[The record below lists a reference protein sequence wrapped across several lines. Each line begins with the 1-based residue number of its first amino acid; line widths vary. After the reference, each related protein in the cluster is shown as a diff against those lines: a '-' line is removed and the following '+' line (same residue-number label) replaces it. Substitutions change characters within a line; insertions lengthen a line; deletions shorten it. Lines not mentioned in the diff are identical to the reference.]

1 MKILIIGAE
10 DRYARHM
17 PEDIPVTRTIEKIFL
32 PRGASDEEII
42 AAGRD
47 CEFLAADPMTKVS
60 RAAIE
65 GLPHLK
71 MIHSEGVG
79 FNGFDVE
86 AAREAGI
93 YVCNCKGA
101 NAGAVAEQ
109 TILLILG
116 FLRQV
121 TEGDRRE
128 RIGEQMQMKE
138 AMMVKGLKEVSDCKI
153 GLIGFGDIAKA
164 TAERLHAFG
173 CELYYS
179 SLHRKD
185 PETEKAFHV
194 TYLTQE
200 ELLSVCDVVSLHCA
214 VTDDTRNIVNAEFLA
229 GMKKEAFLVNTARG
243 DLVDNEALVQ
253 AIVEERIAGAA
264 LDTVFPEPTTIEN
277 PLLHLP
283 EGFENRILFSPHV
296 GGATASSMKRSHR
309 ILWQAVQDMTEGR
322 RPENIVNQL

>member
-65 GLPHLK
+65 GLSHLK

-173 CELYYS
+173 CELY
-179 SLHRKD
+179 
-185 PETEKAFHV
+185 
-194 TYLTQE
+194 
-200 ELLSVCDVVSLHCA
+200 
-214 VTDDTRNIVNAEFLA
+214 
-229 GMKKEAFLVNTARG
+229 
-243 DLVDNEALVQ
+243 
-253 AIVEERIAGAA
+253 
-264 LDTVFPEPTTIEN
+264 
-277 PLLHLP
+277 
-283 EGFENRILFSPHV
+283 
-296 GGATASSMKRSHR
+296 
-309 ILWQAVQDMTEGR
+309 
-322 RPENIVNQL
+322 

>member
-1 MKILIIGAE
+1 MKILIIGPE
-10 DRYARHM
+10 DRYQKHM
-17 PEDIPVTRTIEKIFL
+17 PEDIPAAKTIEKVFL

-42 AAGRD
+42 AKGAD
-47 CEFLAADPMTKVS
+47 CDFLSADPMTKVS
-60 RAAIE
+60 RKAIQ
-65 GLPHLK
+65 GLPQLK

-86 AAREAGI
+86 AAREAGV

-109 TILLILG
+109 AVLLILG
-116 FLRQV
+116 FLRHV
-121 TEGDRRE
+121 TEGDHRE

-138 AMMVKGLKEVSDCKI
+138 AMMVQGLKEVSDCRI

-173 CELYYS
+173 CELYYT

-185 PETEKAFHV
+185 AETEKAYHV
-194 TYLTQE
+194 TYLPQD
-200 ELLSVCDVVSLHCA
+200 ELLAACDVISLHCA
-214 VTDDTRNIVNAEFLA
+214 VTDETRNMVNEDFL
-229 GMKKEAFLVNTARG
+229 GSMRRDAFLVNTARG
-243 DLVDNEALVQ
+243 DLVDNEALVR
-253 AIVEERIAGAA
+253 AITEERILGAA
-264 LDTVFPEPTTIEN
+264 LDTVYPEPTTADN

-283 EGFENRILFSPHV
+283 EGYEDRILFSPHI

-309 ILWQAVQDMTEGR
+309 ILWQAVQDMMDGKK
-322 RPENIVNQL
+322 PKNIVNGL

>member
-17 PEDIPVTRTIEKIFL
+17 PEDIPVTGTIEKIFL

-138 AMMVKGLKEVSDCKI
+138 AMMVK
-153 GLIGFGDIAKA
+153 
-164 TAERLHAFG
+164 
-173 CELYYS
+173 
-179 SLHRKD
+179 
-185 PETEKAFHV
+185 
-194 TYLTQE
+194 
-200 ELLSVCDVVSLHCA
+200 
-214 VTDDTRNIVNAEFLA
+214 
-229 GMKKEAFLVNTARG
+229 
-243 DLVDNEALVQ
+243 
-253 AIVEERIAGAA
+253 
-264 LDTVFPEPTTIEN
+264 
-277 PLLHLP
+277 
-283 EGFENRILFSPHV
+283 
-296 GGATASSMKRSHR
+296 
-309 ILWQAVQDMTEGR
+309 
-322 RPENIVNQL
+322 

>member
-1 MKILIIGAE
+1 
-10 DRYARHM
+10 
-17 PEDIPVTRTIEKIFL
+17 
-32 PRGASDEEII
+32 
-42 AAGRD
+42 
-47 CEFLAADPMTKVS
+47 
-60 RAAIE
+60 
-65 GLPHLK
+65 
-71 MIHSEGVG
+71 
-79 FNGFDVE
+79 
-86 AAREAGI
+86 
-93 YVCNCKGA
+93 
-101 NAGAVAEQ
+101 
-109 TILLILG
+109 
-116 FLRQV
+116 
-121 TEGDRRE
+121 
-128 RIGEQMQMKE
+128 MKE

-214 VTDDTRNIVNAEFLA
+214 VTDDTRNMVNAEFLTR
-229 GMKKEAFLVNTARG
+229 MKREAFLVNTARG

-322 RPENIVNQL
+322 RPENIVNREGFFYCIFCCNSEGNRISLS